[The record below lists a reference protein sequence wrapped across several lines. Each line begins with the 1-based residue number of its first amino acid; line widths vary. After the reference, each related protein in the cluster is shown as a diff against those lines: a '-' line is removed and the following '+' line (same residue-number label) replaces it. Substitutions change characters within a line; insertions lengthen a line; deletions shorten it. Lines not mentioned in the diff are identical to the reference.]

1 MTIEGVQTQFF
12 SHFPYT
18 LETLIPTAE
27 KKSTVVLY
35 KSLAEKKGRRDL
47 LGAHNKTTSCVRASW
62 KKVTTTSNSR
72 TLWLLWLEQR
82 AKEEDESKS
91 KNLGFPFDSSPTFY
105 KFFWYIW
112 GKGDCYQ
119 NILLSH
125 LLGIFFLLTNFSP
138 QTSSKTTL

>member
-91 KNLGFPFDSSPTFY
+91 KNLGFPFDSSPTFWS
-105 KFFWYIW
+105 FFWYFL
-112 GKGDCYQ
+112 GKRG
-119 NILLSH
+119 LLSKY
-125 LLGIFFLLTNFSP
+125 LTLPSFGDFFPSH
-138 QTSSKTTL
+138 